1 MDEIDNVQDVQEI
14 TLIKGSSPLGIYLR
28 RRSISD
34 HMGLE
39 IENLYGAAE
48 QDHRLNIGDVVI
60 SINNESLKYA
70 SPAQV
75 KLILSRANL
84 LTGHIP

>member
-1 MDEIDNVQDVQEI
+1 MQEI
-14 TLIKGSSPLGIYLR
+14 SLTKGSSPLGLCLR
-28 RRSISD
+28 RRSFSD
-34 HMGLE
+34 YIGLQ

-48 QDHRLNIGDVVI
+48 RDCRLKIGDLVI
-60 SINNESLKYA
+60 SVNNESLKYV

-75 KLILSRANL
+75 KSILSRANL

>member
-1 MDEIDNVQDVQEI
+1 MDGTDNIQDVQEI
-14 TLIKGSSPLGIYLR
+14 TLTKGSSPLGIYLR
-28 RRSISD
+28 RSPFSD

-48 QDHRLNIGDVVI
+48 QDRRLKTGDVVI
-60 SINNESLKYA
+60 SVNNESLKYA

-75 KLILSRANL
+75 KSILSRANL